1 MASICLYIRRSCL
14 MSALL
19 RSRLWECN
27 RSALSIVHD
36 CRFDLKIGNLANEI
50 VVAYRGVMGAAAN
63 AQTSNMDPAKDHPTT
78 CYEIIIAHIISRPRN
93 TFAKFLRNFTSPS
106 SKKHTPNSKNLE
118 TPLSATMSH
127 RPRFPRSPPTLF
139 RLFKIS
145 SGLFRPCLHTPRY
158 FATGNQRAILIQ
170 TKPNR
175 DPNPQKTKK
184 KEKKSRATDQY
195 LLKYIC
201 TMAFI
206 KTSVHRNKKFS

>member
-1 MASICLYIRRSCL
+1 
-14 MSALL
+14 
-19 RSRLWECN
+19 
-27 RSALSIVHD
+27 
-36 CRFDLKIGNLANEI
+36 
-50 VVAYRGVMGAAAN
+50 MGAAAN

-184 KEKKSRATDQY
+184 KEKKSHATDQY
-195 LLKYIC
+195 LLKDMHNGIYQNIS
-201 TMAFI
+201 TPKQKILLNFPDA
-206 KTSVHRNKKFS
+206 N

>member
-1 MASICLYIRRSCL
+1 

-36 CRFDLKIGNLANEI
+36 CRFDLKIGNLAKEI

-63 AQTSNMDPAKDHPTT
+63 AQTSNMDPAKDPPTT
-78 CYEIIIAHIISRPRN
+78 CYEIIIAHNISRPRN
-93 TFAKFLRNFTSPS
+93 TFAKFLRNFNSPS
-106 SKKHTPNSKNLE
+106 SKKHAPNSKNLE
-118 TPLSATMSH
+118 TPLSATMSY

-170 TKPNR
+170 TKPQPPK
-175 DPNPQKTKK
+175 DKK
-184 KEKKSRATDQY
+184 KKKIHATDQH
-195 LLKYIC
+195 LLKDIC

>member
-36 CRFDLKIGNLANEI
+36 CRFDLKIGNLAKEI

-63 AQTSNMDPAKDHPTT
+63 AQTSNMDPAKDPPTT

-106 SKKHTPNSKNLE
+106 SQKHTPNSKNLE
-118 TPLSATMSH
+118 TSLSATQTSI
-127 RPRFPRSPPTLF
+127 P
-139 RLFKIS
+139 KIS
-145 SGLFRPCLHTPRY
+145 SNPISSLQNIIRSLPSLPAHASIFCY
-158 FATGNQRAILIQ
+158 
-170 TKPNR
+170 TKSASNPNR
-175 DPNPQKTKK
+175 NQTQPQPQPPKDKK
-184 KEKKSRATDQY
+184 KKKKIHATDQY
-195 LLKYIC
+195 LLKDKC

-206 KTSVHRNKKFS
+206 ETSVHRNKKFS